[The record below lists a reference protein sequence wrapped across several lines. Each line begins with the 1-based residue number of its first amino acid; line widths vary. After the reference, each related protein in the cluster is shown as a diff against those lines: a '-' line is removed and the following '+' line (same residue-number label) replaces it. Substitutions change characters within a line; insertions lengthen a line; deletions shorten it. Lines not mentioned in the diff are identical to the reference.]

1 MDNLQFVQQIYHGK
15 NCYADSMT
23 PEQIDLL
30 HIPSGVESIVQKMI
44 NEKRI
49 VFLTGNPGDGKT
61 FIIKALKGLL
71 DDVFVV
77 TDMNSMPDWKLPQL
91 AQRINDCYINGE
103 PCVIAAN
110 EFPFHKIAFY

>member
-15 NCYADSMT
+15 NCYADAMT
-23 PEQIDLL
+23 SEQIDLL
-30 HIPSGVESIVQKMI
+30 HIPSGVESIVRKMI

-61 FIIKALKGLL
+61 FIIKALKEFL

-77 TDMNSMPDWKLPQL
+77 TDMNSMPDWEYLNWL
-91 AQRINDCYINGE
+91 
-103 PCVIAAN
+103 N
-110 EFPFHKIAFY
+110 ESMTAILTVSHV